1 MSPLKRTAILADALA
16 AQFNRD
22 PDRLADASGV
32 YVRAAPLESVAVLY
46 APGLERDAPSVIAV
60 SEAARDAVRDF
71 LVAWALGLWA
81 LGYDDR
87 VVYWRSY
94 DDSAAIADPADAVA
108 TAFATTFLGARDGDA
123 MRTGTRSG

>member
-1 MSPLKRTAILADALA
+1 M
-16 AQFNRD
+16 
-22 PDRLADASGV
+22 
-32 YVRAAPLESVAVLY
+32 
-46 APGLERDAPSVIAV
+46 IAV

-123 MRTGTRSG
+123 MRTGTAVGLARLANDALARWRGVGARRRRDREIIIGPLLTVFGGHDVWRGFTTWRKERG